1 MYHSS
6 YFPTFLSSVSF
17 SLLSLSQFTPI
28 MLPLFSCSPQV
39 LFKSSDMSMMYC
51 SFLGLQRLC
60 LVVICWRPF
69 TGKQDYLSATKGPNS
84 TGSLRISWYKV
95 VTLLRCSLSVQH
107 LNPPNPPFPPLCVL
121 CLCMNE
127 CLWKCGCSIR
137 GCLCMILSAI
147 TFVFLKCFLVT

>member
-6 YFPTFLSSVSF
+6 YFPTFISSFSF
-17 SLLSLSQFTPI
+17 SLLSLSEFTPI

-69 TGKQDYLSATKGPNS
+69 TGKQDYLSATRGPNS
-84 TGSLRISWYKV
+84 IGSLRISWYKV
-95 VTLLRCSLSVQH
+95 VTLLRCSLSLYNTSTPQ
-107 LNPPNPPFPPLCVL
+107 PTFSPLVCVVFVYEWMPVKMWL
-121 CLCMNE
+121 QYSWL
-127 CLWKCGCSIR
+127 LVYDFKCYYIC
-137 GCLCMILSAI
+137 
-147 TFVFLKCFLVT
+147 FFKCFLVT